1 MNKDIIDKIKQA
13 AKRDVKKRRDPRYLQ
28 TMTFLTRKGL
38 LKTNQNFD
46 VHRPRIDAN
55 DAVWAGVHVEPRII
69 EVLPAAILH
78 FPKTFTGLDALPKTL
93 IEILYLIQEDA
104 TEGPDFHGIE
114 FNKMKF
120 WANIQLKDKRTKP
133 NQEKRQPRTFRLR
146 PEILKKLELLVKSGK
161 YLNQTHALEV
171 ALEKL

>member
-1 MNKDIIDKIKQA
+1 MNKNIIDKIKQA
-13 AKRDVKKRRDPRYLQ
+13 ARRDAKKRKDLRYLQ

-38 LKTNQNFD
+38 LKTNQIFN
-46 VHRPRIDAN
+46 VHLPRLDAN
-55 DAVWAGVHVEPRII
+55 DAVWAGVHVEPRIL

-78 FPKTFTGLDALPKTL
+78 FPKAFTGLKKLPKTL
-93 IEILYLIQEDA
+93 IEIIYLIQDDA
-104 TEGPDFHGIE
+104 KEGPGFHGIE

-133 NQEKRQPRTFRLR
+133 NKEKRQTKTFRLR
-146 PEILKKLELLVKSGK
+146 PELLKKLEQLVDSGRFPS
-161 YLNQTHALEV
+161 QTHALEV